1 MSILLIICIGSAGV
15 LIGRFAFLNWFNHLS
30 LYTTIWG
37 GTLILFELRLIN
49 YYPLELETWIVII
62 GCWLLF
68 VFGSMTVVFARMS
81 IKKDYLMQHNRVNPI
96 DTETNL
102 KRLKTTL
109 WSLNIITFII
119 ALYDLYIV
127 SKIFGGLTQAFV
139 FGNLLYRYR
148 VLGEGLPGSIP
159 YSSSLVFTAALLAG
173 NYTARVQKLTL
184 VGILPFII
192 ILMIDFAIIGRAD
205 ILIVGILFT
214 SAYFLTQT
222 HKTRGQKKIRLSPRK
237 LGILVIAAAILVG
250 GAEFIRSIRQ
260 VKEEIKGSTS
270 ILKTLSTA
278 RVITPSIYLYLS
290 SDYGV
295 LNKYILKG
303 GENTP
308 IGGHTFLPLYRI
320 FERLGFDV
328 HSQAFQK
335 WYKTPVSVNTG
346 TYLRELHGDFGIAG
360 LLFGP
365 YLIGVFSSI
374 FWFRIREHGRY
385 TDLAI
390 AVFFYTIIGMS
401 FFVMAT
407 RISPF
412 FFYFFVSI
420 IIGYFLDKKSSAN
433 TKYYTQT
440 S

>member
-1 MSILLIICIGSAGV
+1 MSI
-15 LIGRFAFLNWFNHLS
+15 R
-30 LYTTIWG
+30 
-37 GTLILFELRLIN
+37 
-49 YYPLELETWIVII
+49 
-62 GCWLLF
+62 
-68 VFGSMTVVFARMS
+68 
-81 IKKDYLMQHNRVNPI
+81 KDYLMQYNRVNPI
-96 DTETNL
+96 DAETNL

-109 WSLNIITFII
+109 WSLNIITLII

-127 SKIFGGLTQAFV
+127 SKIFGGLTEAFV

-192 ILMIDFAIIGRAD
+192 IIMIDFAIIGRAD

-222 HKTRGQKKIRLSPRK
+222 YKTRGQKKIRLSPRK

-250 GAEFIRSIRQ
+250 GAESIRSIRQ

-270 ILKTLSTA
+270 MLKTLSTA

-328 HSQAFQK
+328 HAQAFQK

-346 TYLRELHGDFGIAG
+346 TYLRELHGDFGITG

-433 TKYYTQT
+433 TEYYTRA